1 MTPVAIAAR
10 ERRVNDMEIR
20 RFNSTM
26 RQFIEFKYD
35 SVYEEFCVF
44 YKSLSEKHPG
54 KKNLLKTTTF
64 KSWKKNIIEQAFR
77 EDGVIAEV
85 KDLTENSDEQAEPST
100 DLAENSD
107 SERNVSDEQPEPST
121 DLAEISD
128 SEGNVPDEQ
137 AEPVEDILS
146 TAISESFIEQQ
157 PILDISGLE
166 SADRVIDDIVRE
178 LERDGEIADL
188 LADNTDY
195 NDDEGIALD
204 YRTELDAIVETFD
217 FEHEVDF

>member
-85 KDLTENSDEQAEPST
+85 KDLTENSDEQ
-100 DLAENSD
+100 
-107 SERNVSDEQPEPST
+107 PEPST
-121 DLAEISD
+121 ELAEISD

-166 SADRVIDDIVRE
+166 SADRIIDDIVRE

-188 LADNTDY
+188 LADNTNY